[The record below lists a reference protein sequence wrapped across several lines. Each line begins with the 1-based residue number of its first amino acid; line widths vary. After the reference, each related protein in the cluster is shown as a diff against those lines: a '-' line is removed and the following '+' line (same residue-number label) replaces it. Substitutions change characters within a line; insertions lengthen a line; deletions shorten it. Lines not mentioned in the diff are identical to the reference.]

1 MSAPPVEASDLPNSR
16 RKPPTVLVV
25 EDEVLVRLMICE
37 ELRERGLRVIEAV
50 TADQAAEVLQSSTEV
65 DLIISDI
72 KMPGR
77 LDGLAL
83 ARHVDA
89 HFPGLPMIL
98 ASAAFWNRA
107 ELPDCVQG
115 LFPKPY
121 AVDGVV
127 NRICEVLKDRM
138 TGLADQGEGGV
149 AAKTEPDPAA

>member
-37 ELRERGLRVIEAV
+37 ELRERGLRVVEAV
-50 TADQAAEVLQSSTEV
+50 SADQAADVLQSSSDV

-89 HFPGLPMIL
+89 NHPGLPMIL

-107 ELPDCVQG
+107 ELPACVQG

-138 TGLADQGEGGV
+138 TDDQGEDD
-149 AAKTEPDPAA
+149 AATTTEPDPAA

>member
-1 MSAPPVEASDLPNSR
+1 
-16 RKPPTVLVV
+16 VLVV

-50 TADQAAEVLQSSTEV
+50 SADQAADVLQSSTEV
-65 DLIISDI
+65 DLILSDI

-89 HFPGLPMIL
+89 HHPGLPVIL

-107 ELPDCVQG
+107 ELPACVQG

-127 NRICEVLKDRM
+127 NRICEILKDRM
-138 TGLADQGEGGV
+138 ARPGDQGGADV
-149 AAKTEPDPAA
+149 PTATEPDPAA

>member
-1 MSAPPVEASDLPNSR
+1 MSTPPVEASDLPSSR

-65 DLIISDI
+65 DLIVSDI

-89 HFPGLPMIL
+89 GLGRLIPSASQNAATSSPHWSSVQPAGSPGSLRPPPRW
-98 ASAAFWNRA
+98 SR
-107 ELPDCVQG
+107 
-115 LFPKPY
+115 
-121 AVDGVV
+121 
-127 NRICEVLKDRM
+127 
-138 TGLADQGEGGV
+138 
-149 AAKTEPDPAA
+149 

>member
-37 ELRERGLRVIEAV
+37 ELRERGLRVVEAV
-50 TADQAAEVLQSSTEV
+50 SADQAADVLQSSSDV

-72 KMPGR
+72 KMPGQ

-89 HFPGLPMIL
+89 NHPGLPMIL

-107 ELPDCVQG
+107 ELPGCVQG

-138 TGLADQGEGGV
+138 TDGQGEDG
-149 AAKTEPDPAA
+149 AATTTEPDPAA

>member
-1 MSAPPVEASDLPNSR
+1 MSATPVEASDLPHSR

-37 ELRERGLRVIEAV
+37 ELRERGLRVVEAV
-50 TADQAAEVLQSSTEV
+50 SADEAANVLQSSTDV
-65 DLIISDI
+65 DLIVSDI

-89 HFPGLPMIL
+89 NHPGLPMIL

-127 NRICEVLKDRM
+127 NRICEILKDRM
-138 TGLADQGEGGV
+138 TGPGDQGEAD
-149 AAKTEPDPAA
+149 AATTAGPDPAA